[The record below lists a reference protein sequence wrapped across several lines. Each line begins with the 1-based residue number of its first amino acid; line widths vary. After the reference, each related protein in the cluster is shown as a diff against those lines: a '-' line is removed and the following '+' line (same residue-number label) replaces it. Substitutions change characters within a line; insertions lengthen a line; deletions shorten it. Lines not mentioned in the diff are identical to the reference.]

1 MYLKVDVLT
10 YFVASAV
17 SFLAVIASVFH
28 IVFIWTH
35 YNNRWIKISSPN
47 INIVVLFGS
56 ILLYISP
63 CLVGSSAFLRD
74 IPAAEDVITWKTYY
88 FAGIC
93 CFNAGFTLM
102 FGSLAAKTWR
112 IDKIFQ
118 QNSRKHV
125 TDEKL
130 LCAVFLLVCLE
141 IVILIMWHIHDQSIC
156 YFVQVEYVSGVY
168 RLTKLLE
175 NHLSLTNE
183 DFVISCATAYTII
196 WVFCICAIKVSILG
210 VTIWMAWCTKQLSK
224 APFNDSN
231 THAISSVLALFV
243 FCFSLPIVYLTP
255 PNIQFITF
263 STSVI
268 VTTFIIVSIQF
279 IPKILLTKS
288 KKKNPPKQISLP
300 VQEKHSSSNR
310 GEADT
315 SQLNKIKS
323 LKDQLC
329 EKDYLINHLE
339 RKLMRM
345 ENEISRIYGKQERK
359 TNALTEKGNKGV
371 RGGEHRGSTVS
382 LPNGHTEEKYRSF
395 CSQGS
400 DLFGL
405 STLKG
410 RKAKYQG
417 SNPSLCGQSDPHL
430 QIKDPEFGF
439 RPISQSIESDL
450 LRTSCNSNSSGASL
464 QFVGDGKRKKG
475 SMLVTYCG
483 CGCYYCSTDGVNS
496 NSLSSDT
503 DSLDSL
509 FVSALEANGP
519 SSTKC
524 TGLMQ
529 YFRVIRS
536 EYENIRNEGNSRRLK
551 YLDHFSD
558 YETNSSSSFDSIL

>member
-1 MYLKVDVLT
+1 MFLKVDILCYV
-10 YFVASAV
+10 VASV
-17 SFLAVIASVFH
+17 FSFLGVIASVFH

-35 YNNRWIKISSPN
+35 YNSRWIKISSPN

-56 ILLYISP
+56 ILMYLSP
-63 CLVGSSAFLRD
+63 CLVGSSAFIRD
-74 IPAAEDVITWKTYY
+74 IPTTEDVITWKTCC

-93 CFNAGFTLM
+93 CFDVGFTLM

-118 QNSRKHV
+118 QNSRKQV

-141 IVILIMWHIHDQSIC
+141 IVILIMWHIHDQSVC

-175 NHLSLTNE
+175 NHLSLLNE
-183 DFVISCATAYTII
+183 DFVVSCATAYTII

-224 APFNDSN
+224 ASFNDSN
-231 THAISSVLALFV
+231 THVVSSILALFV

-255 PNIQFITF
+255 PNIQFIVFFT
-263 STSVI
+263 V
-268 VTTFIIVSIQF
+268 VNATTVFIVSIQF
-279 IPKILLTKS
+279 IPKVLLTKS
-288 KKKNPPKQISLP
+288 KKKNPPKQISIP

-310 GEADT
+310 GEKE
-315 SQLNKIKS
+315 SQLNKIES
-323 LKDQLC
+323 LRDQLC

-339 RKLMRM
+339 RKLMRLS
-345 ENEISRIYGKQERK
+345 NEINRIYGQEKRK
-359 TNALTEKGNKGV
+359 TNALTEKRKKEDKG
-371 RGGEHRGSTVS
+371 EEYRGSTVS
-382 LPNGHTEEKYRSF
+382 LPNGNTEEKYRSF

-400 DLFGL
+400 GLFTL
-405 STLKG
+405 SALEG
-410 RKAKYQG
+410 RKSKRQG
-417 SNPSLCGQSDPHL
+417 SNMSPCWQSDPHL

-439 RPISQSIESDL
+439 RPISRSIESDL
-450 LRTSCNSNSSGASL
+450 LRTSSKSNSSGASL
-464 QFVGDGKRKKG
+464 QFVGDARRKKG

-496 NSLSSDT
+496 NGLSSDT

-524 TGLMQ
+524 AGILQ

-536 EYENIRNEGNSRRLK
+536 EYENIRNEGNCRRLK
-551 YLDHFSD
+551 YLDRFSD
-558 YETNSSSSFDSIL
+558 YETDSSSSYDSIL